1 MDRAAWRLLGAA
13 LAAPLDSLFGEAA
26 PRIHPVRLFG
36 GLMEQLE
43 ELVWHD
49 GVAAGA
55 AYAAMGVGLGVL
67 VGRVLAC
74 LRPGNGRSSLGRLTK
89 RRLQGRELIASAA
102 AAYISVGARAL
113 FDSARDVSV
122 ALEAGDVDSARLLV
136 SSLVGR
142 DTDGLGVSEIARAAV
157 ESVAE
162 NTVDA
167 IVAPIMWTCV
177 FGSQGALGYRAVNTL
192 DAMVGYRN
200 ARYERFG
207 RASARMDDAAG
218 WAPARITAALVMLVR
233 PKTAWA
239 VLRCV
244 SRDAPGHPSPNG
256 GVAEAAF
263 AAALGVQLGGLNRYQ
278 GKVEQRCVLG
288 EGPKCELEDIVRS
301 VELAQDVTRAATV
314 LAGLAGIVWI
324 AGASVARTASPKDAL
339 SRRNVLENG

>member
-102 AAYISVGARAL
+102 AAYVSVGARAL

-136 SSLVGR
+136 SQRS
-142 DTDGLGVSEIARAAV
+142 RA
-157 ESVAE
+157 
-162 NTVDA
+162 
-167 IVAPIMWTCV
+167 
-177 FGSQGALGYRAVNTL
+177 
-192 DAMVGYRN
+192 
-200 ARYERFG
+200 
-207 RASARMDDAAG
+207 
-218 WAPARITAALVMLVR
+218 
-233 PKTAWA
+233 
-239 VLRCV
+239 LR
-244 SRDAPGHPSPNG
+244 
-256 GVAEAAF
+256 
-263 AAALGVQLGGLNRYQ
+263 
-278 GKVEQRCVLG
+278 
-288 EGPKCELEDIVRS
+288 
-301 VELAQDVTRAATV
+301 
-314 LAGLAGIVWI
+314 
-324 AGASVARTASPKDAL
+324 L
-339 SRRNVLENG
+339 SRLQRTPSTPSWRRSCGPACSVRRGLWATER